1 MLFSFTLAILFLTL
15 PGCQSVDVPENTSG
29 SASAPQ
35 SAHPSK
41 APADESYP
49 DLHSVPP
56 RPQLS
61 YTIQQEREI
70 VDALIADREHARYTN
85 RVIRYRTGESSLPP
99 PPEPQKRAEAPAET
113 PKSSIPTVAEPP
125 AAPAEVAPL
134 PSLGAGDDENN
145 TLGDF
150 LSEMER
156 NTRPRSRPAP
166 NEVPTPA
173 PQQAPSAAAPANPAI
188 SGGVAEA
195 RRPSTATEQDVGSED
210 GPVKRTL
217 AWVSGLF
224 GGTEP
229 EPVPAASA
237 AQVSAPRALFALRTP

>member
-61 YTIQQEREI
+61 YTVQQEREI

-99 PPEPQKRAEAPAET
+99 PPAPPKSAESAAAKTPKPSDPAVAEQPAEAP
-113 PKSSIPTVAEPP
+113 
-125 AAPAEVAPL
+125 EVAPL

-156 NTRPRSRPAP
+156 NTRPPSQPTPNELQPAAPAP
-166 NEVPTPA
+166 AA
-173 PQQAPSAAAPANPAI
+173 PGPSGAAPANPATAA
-188 SGGVAEA
+188 GVATA
-195 RRPSTATEQDVGSED
+195 RGATRATEQDVGSED
-210 GPVKRTL
+210 GPVKRML

-224 GGTEP
+224 GGAEP
-229 EPVPAASA
+229 DPV
-237 AQVSAPRALFALRTP
+237 